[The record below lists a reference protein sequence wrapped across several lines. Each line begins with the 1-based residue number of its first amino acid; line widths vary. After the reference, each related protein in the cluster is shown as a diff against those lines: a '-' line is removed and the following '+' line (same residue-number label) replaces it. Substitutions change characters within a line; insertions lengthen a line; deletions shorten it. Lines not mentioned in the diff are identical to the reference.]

1 MFVWEHTVAQLVEA
15 LRYKPKDR
23 GFEFPIVSLEFF
35 FDIILPAALYFLGGK
50 ADQCVEL
57 TTLPVPCADC
67 HEIWEPQLPVTLRAC
82 PGFYRDCFTL
92 PLHLHMFI
100 E

>member
-1 MFVWEHTVAQLVEA
+1 ME
-15 LRYKPKDR
+15 
-23 GFEFPIVSLEFF
+23 
-35 FDIILPAALYFLGGK
+35 YFLGGK

-92 PLHLHMFI
+92 PGSGF
-100 E
+100 